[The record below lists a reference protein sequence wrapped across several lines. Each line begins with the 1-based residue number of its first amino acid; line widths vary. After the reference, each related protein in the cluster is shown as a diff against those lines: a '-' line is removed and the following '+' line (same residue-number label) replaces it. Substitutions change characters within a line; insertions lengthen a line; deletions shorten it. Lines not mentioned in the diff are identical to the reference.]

1 MPARNGRRR
10 WVAIAVAGM
19 AEQGRAEGEA
29 RGREE
34 GEVKG
39 LAIAAVELLEARF
52 GAIDP
57 EICDWILTLSVEEL

>member
-1 MPARNGRRR
+1 
-10 WVAIAVAGM
+10 M